1 MQEPNIITLS
11 PGLLQQFH
19 HLRILGRFTDEQTLM
34 HACFDALE
42 RELNQRPA
50 YALGHPG
57 QPYMSHPGL
66 SPDDY
71 DT

>member
-11 PGLLQQFH
+11 PGLMQQFNR
-19 HLRILGRFTDEQTLM
+19 LKILGRFNNEQALL
-34 HACFDALE
+34 HACFDAME
-42 RELNQRPA
+42 RELSQRPA
-50 YALGHPG
+50 FAAGHPG